1 MAVIVRGQGRYE
13 LLHGCAQT
21 TTDNYAVVTGSELD
35 ASAWRSVYYSI
46 AVLTNSIKWQVW
58 ADNDPAFGTELVVQA
73 EATVAANASGT
84 FTIAN
89 APYTNYRL
97 KTKAAVGSS
106 QGDVSVYGLMTG

>member
-21 TTDNYAVVTGSELD
+21 STNSYVAVTGSALE
-35 ASAWRSVYYSI
+35 ASAWRSVDYTIS
-46 AVLTNSIKWQVW
+46 VLTNSIKWEVF
-58 ADNDPAFGTELVVQA
+58 ADNDPAFGTEVIVQA

-84 FTIAN
+84 FSIAN

-97 KTKAAVGSS
+97 KIKSAVADTHGN
-106 QGDVSVYGLMTG
+106 VSVYGLMTG